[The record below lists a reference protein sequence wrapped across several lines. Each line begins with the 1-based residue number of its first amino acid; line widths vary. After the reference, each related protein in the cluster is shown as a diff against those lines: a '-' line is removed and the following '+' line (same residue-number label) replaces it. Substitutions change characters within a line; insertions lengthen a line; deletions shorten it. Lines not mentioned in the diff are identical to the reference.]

1 MIVTTDLHTHTNYS
15 HGKGTP
21 EENVLAAISKGLKRI
36 AISEH
41 SPSHLLYGV
50 RGEKLQR
57 LRREV
62 DALAKRY
69 ANQIEVLMGLEC
81 NLMAD
86 GVCDAPAL
94 DIPEKADLAPFDVLL
109 LGYHKGVWPGDKIT
123 CRALLE
129 SLHISHADPIHIAN
143 ALLNTAEKY
152 KINILSHP
160 CEYVQADIPTLAKG
174 AAQLGV
180 LLEINASH
188 VSMTVSQLQEAAKY
202 GARFIIG
209 SDAHVSERVGEFG
222 AAIRAAEE
230 AQVEHLVVNAAQ
242 SASET

>member
-1 MIVTTDLHTHTNYS
+1 MIITADYHTHTNFS

-41 SPSHLLYGV
+41 APAHLLYGV
-50 RGEKLQR
+50 RGEKLLR

-62 DALAKRY
+62 DSLARRY
-69 ANQIEVLMGLEC
+69 ANDIEVLMGLEC
-81 NLMAD
+81 NLISD
-86 GVCDAPAL
+86 GMCDV
-94 DIPEKADLAPFDVLL
+94 PENADLAPFDVLL
-109 LGYHKGVWPGDKIT
+109 LGYHKGVWPKDGAVRGAFFESMHLGHGD
-123 CRALLE
+123 
-129 SLHISHADPIHIAN
+129 PVQVAN

-152 KINILSHP
+152 KIHVLSHP

-188 VSMTVSQLQEAAKY
+188 VSMSVPQLKEAAKY
-202 GARFIIG
+202 GARFVIG
-209 SDAHVSERVGEFG
+209 SDAHIPGRVGDFA
-222 AAIRAAEE
+222 AAIRAAQE
-230 AQVEHLVVNAAQ
+230 AEVEDLVVNA
-242 SASET
+242 ENK